1 MTSQSGFTLL
11 ELVVVLVTVGVLS
24 AVTIPAFS
32 AGPPDDPAVMG
43 ASEVVSLLRSARSRA
58 LERAQ
63 SVTLRI
69 DGQTRM
75 FVLATEASD
84 SIEEIAQGI
93 VTLPQGTTLGTTTA
107 SSALF
112 RFAAT
117 GAARGDT
124 VFVRGGGPA
133 VAVWVDRWTGAPHVR
148 Q

>member
-1 MTSQSGFTLL
+1 VTSQSGFTLL
-11 ELVVVLVTVGVLS
+11 ELVVVLVIVGMLS

-32 AGPPDDPAVMG
+32 AGPPDDPAAVG
-43 ASEVVSLLRSARSRA
+43 ASEVVSLLRTARSRA
-58 LERAQ
+58 LTHAQ

-69 DGQTRM
+69 DARARM
-75 FVLATEASD
+75 FTLATETDD
-84 SIEEIAQGI
+84 SIEQIAEGI
-93 VTLPQGTTLGTTTA
+93 ITLPQGTTLGATA

-124 VFVRGGGPA
+124 LFVRGDGPA

>member
-1 MTSQSGFTLL
+1 VTSQSGFTLL
-11 ELVVVLVTVGVLS
+11 ELAVVLVIVGVLS

-32 AGPPDDPAVMG
+32 AGPRDDPAVVG

-58 LERAQ
+58 LGRAHP
-63 SVTLRI
+63 VTLRI
-69 DGQTRM
+69 DARTRM
-75 FVLATEASD
+75 FVLATETGD
-84 SIEEIAQGI
+84 SIVEIAQGI
-93 VTLPQGTTLGTTTA
+93 VTLPPGISLGAASATTQ
-107 SSALF
+107 F

-133 VAVWVDRWTGAPHVR
+133 VSVWVDRWTGAPHVR